1 MSQEK
6 YCGKGHNAMI
16 TERDKLRMNNSFDR
30 INASTLDPAIKS
42 ELKEGIEESLE
53 NLNGRNLEDR
63 VLAIAQTQF
72 SQSRFIAD
80 LIIQFN
86 EILKLRETPKRTWKD
101 VIAECRW
108 SMVVLGSIIAI
119 SAIFS
124 ENIVEMVKSIAS
136 LIH

>member
-1 MSQEK
+1 
-6 YCGKGHNAMI
+6 MI
-16 TERDKLRMNNSFDR
+16 TERDKLRMSNSFDR

-53 NLNGRNLEDR
+53 NLNGRNLEER

-86 EILKLRETPKRTWKD
+86 EILKLRETPKKTWKD
-101 VIAECRW
+101 VIIAVKWPVC
-108 SMVVLGSIIAI
+108 VLGGIALVCSIFNTEIVSLLTAI
-119 SAIFS
+119 
-124 ENIVEMVKSIAS
+124 VK
-136 LIH
+136 LF

>member
-1 MSQEK
+1 MS
-6 YCGKGHNAMI
+6 
-16 TERDKLRMNNSFDR
+16 NSFDR

-86 EILKLRETPKRTWKD
+86 EILKLRETPKKTWKD
-101 VIAECRW
+101 VIAKCQW
-108 SMVVLGSIIAI
+108 AIVTLGSIIAI

-124 ENIVEMVKSIAS
+124 ENIVELFKAVSS
-136 LIH
+136 LFF

>member
-1 MSQEK
+1 
-6 YCGKGHNAMI
+6 MI
-16 TERDKLRMNNSFDR
+16 TERDKLRMSNSFDR

-86 EILKLRETPKRTWKD
+86 DILKLRETSKRTWKD

-108 SMVVLGSIIAI
+108 AMVVLGSIIAI

-124 ENIVEMVKSIAS
+124 ENIVEMVKSISS

>member
-1 MSQEK
+1 
-6 YCGKGHNAMI
+6 
-16 TERDKLRMNNSFDR
+16 MNNSFDR
-30 INASTLDPAIKS
+30 INASTLDQAIKS

-108 SMVVLGSIIAI
+108 SVVVLGSIIAI

>member
-1 MSQEK
+1 
-6 YCGKGHNAMI
+6 MI
-16 TERDKLRMNNSFDR
+16 TERDKLRMSNSFDR
-30 INASTLDPAIKS
+30 INASTLNPAIKS

-86 EILKLRETPKRTWKD
+86 EILKLRETPKKTWKD
-101 VIAECRW
+101 VIIAVKWPVC
-108 SMVVLGSIIAI
+108 VLGGIALVCSIFNTEIVSLLTAI
-119 SAIFS
+119 
-124 ENIVEMVKSIAS
+124 VK
-136 LIH
+136 LF

>member
-1 MSQEK
+1 
-6 YCGKGHNAMI
+6 MI
-16 TERDKLRMNNSFDR
+16 TERDKLRMSNSFDR
-30 INASTLDPAIKS
+30 INASTLDPTIKS

-86 EILKLRETPKRTWKD
+86 EILKLRETPKKTWKD
-101 VIAECRW
+101 VIAEMNW
-108 SMVVLGSIIAI
+108 WPITVLGSVLGIA
-119 SAIFS
+119 AIFQPQ
-124 ENIVEMVKSIAS
+124 IVHIFEAVVK
-136 LIH
+136 LF

>member
-1 MSQEK
+1 
-6 YCGKGHNAMI
+6 
-16 TERDKLRMNNSFDR
+16 MNNSFDR
-30 INASTLDPAIKS
+30 INASTLDQAIKS

-86 EILKLRETPKRTWKD
+86 EILKLRETPKKTWTDVVSDSKWAICILGS
-101 VIAECRW
+101 VIAVCCIFQPEIT
-108 SMVVLGSIIAI
+108 SLLKAVVAI
-119 SAIFS
+119 
-124 ENIVEMVKSIAS
+124 VK
-136 LIH
+136 